1 VSLILKNKTL
11 KTDVFPYRNV
21 QEYLDATG
29 VLDTGTAQEIET
41 ARKVFRKLYLHHYQ
55 KQRYTTTHTNVSV
68 SFSKKE
74 KTRIEKHAQDSAKP
88 LARYIKEIVLS
99 ANNIDQQILPRN
111 NPEIK
116 CLLSLSYDIVEALAY
131 ENSDPELKKSY
142 DDLLELFEQLE
153 KLVS

>member
-1 VSLILKNKTL
+1 MN
-11 KTDVFPYRNV
+11 TDVFPYRNV

-29 VLDTGTAQEIET
+29 VLETGTAEEIEL
-41 ARKVFRKLYLHHYQ
+41 ARKTFRKLYLKQYQ
-55 KQRYTTTHTNVSV
+55 KQRYTITHTNVSI

-74 KTRIEKHAQDSAKP
+74 KARIEKYARDNEKS
-88 LARYIKEIVLS
+88 LARYIKEIVFAA
-99 ANNIDQQILPRN
+99 ANIEQRELPSN
-111 NPEIK
+111 SPEIK
-116 CLLSLSYDIVEALAY
+116 RLLSLSYDIAEALAY